1 MTKTKSPC
9 PEQRGNPTKVT
20 GLFLKCTHDE
30 ERSKTR
36 GNRKQQEAIGSDDD
50 NNSNN
55 SSSSNAGD
63 DDDDDN
69 DDDDDERRGNKT
81 KKQEAT
87 ETAKMAPLPTT
98 KTTTMLS
105 RVAFFSFYNYSTIVP
120 MNKKMVDT
128 CEKMLGLRERCGR
141 VSFSIYS
148 ILLSV
153 MERLDTTRNTTRVA
167 AFGSNEV
174 LIPRCKY

>member
-1 MTKTKSPC
+1 
-9 PEQRGNPTKVT
+9 
-20 GLFLKCTHDE
+20 
-30 ERSKTR
+30 
-36 GNRKQQEAIGSDDD
+36 
-50 NNSNN
+50 
-55 SSSSNAGD
+55 
-63 DDDDDN
+63 
-69 DDDDDERRGNKT
+69 
-81 KKQEAT
+81 
-87 ETAKMAPLPTT
+87 
-98 KTTTMLS
+98 MLS
-105 RVAFFSFYNYSTIVP
+105 RVAFFSFYNCSTIVP

-174 LIPRCKY
+174 LIPRCKYWFHDHKREGVGLSVGVGVGGRRIRTRGTRKERKKDTVRHVKETDRYSKTDATGDHDYLFCGEDRTQ